1 MALVFN
7 GTTNVIS
14 GVSVGGLPDGIVD
27 TDMLAANAV
36 TEAKATGSVK
46 GILNVHQFRV
56 TANFTQSGNGT
67 DNDITA
73 NWEKVD
79 DAAAGGTLGSFSD
92 PSSGV
97 FTFPSTGIWRVDFNS
112 RHYGSSTRYA
122 GQRTKATTDG
132 GSSYD
137 EVSQIYSLI
146 QSGYVI
152 GLHTCVIMDVTN
164 VSTHKIKFVAFGDG
178 SDVIHSGSSTTNN
191 TYVTFI
197 RLGDT

>member
-14 GVSVGGLPDGIVD
+14 GVAVGGLPDGIVD

-46 GILNVHQFRV
+46 GILNVHQFRL
-56 TANFTQSGNGT
+56 TSSLTQSGNGT
-67 DNDITA
+67 DNDLSA

-79 DAAAGGTLGSFSD
+79 DAAAGGTIGSFSD

-97 FTFPSTGIWRVDFNS
+97 FTFSSTGIWRVDFNS
-112 RHYGSSTRYA
+112 RHYVSSSKYA
-122 GQRTKATTDG
+122 GHRVKATTDD
-132 GSSYD
+132 GSNYD
-137 EVSQIYSLI
+137 ELAQVYAWVTGGYSY
-146 QSGYVI
+146 SF
-152 GLHTCVIMDVTN
+152 HSCVVMDVTN
-164 VSTHKIKFVAFGDG
+164 VSTHKIKFVCFGDG
-178 SDVIHSGSSTTNN
+178 SAVQHTGSSTTNQ
-191 TYVTFI
+191 TYVTFM